1 MNEENKFD
9 PRLGRIRAG
18 RDATAKSYVRQVL
31 RLTALAGGVAGSSSS
46 RKRRFDG
53 SRIGRGAGV
62 GRVLADRH
70 AAFRSRRVVIKTRLV
85 RIGAKGVKAAR
96 LHLRYIQRDGVTRDG
111 LPGELYDASQ
121 NRADGR
127 AFLER
132 SEGDRH
138 QFRFIVA
145 VEDAAE
151 YEDLKDFTRR
161 FMARMEADLGTKL
174 DWVAVDHF
182 NTGHPHTHVILRGKD
197 EQDQDLVIAR
207 EYISR
212 GMRERASEIANLDL
226 GPRTDLEIEQRFTQ
240 EIDQDRL
247 TSIDGRMIREASEQ
261 GAIDIR
267 QSPPGAYGRFQQSLR
282 TGRLQYL
289 KRLGLADETEPGV
302 WTLSKDLE
310 STLRRLGER
319 DDIIKTMHRAMTEV
333 RIEHAPAD
341 YGIFDPA
348 APNVRLVGQIVTRG
362 ISDELNGRHYLILD
376 GVDGRSHWVDVG
388 DGTSVEEVAL
398 RSVVAIHAMQTG
410 PRLADRTVA
419 EIATQHH
426 GLYSVEIHCR
436 HDPSAGGEFVVAHVR
451 RLEALRRANIVE
463 RSADGVWKIP
473 SDFLEAIE
481 ALGRARFRKS
491 PVAVEVLT
499 TTRVEHLIKLDG
511 ATWLDRQLVSD
522 EPSNIRDSGFGREVK
537 SALAQRRQ
545 WLIGQGLA
553 EQKGDRAIY
562 RSNLIAILT
571 GRELTRAAA
580 QISGE
585 LGLPYTELGDAK
597 RIEGTYRRQLDLVSG
612 RFAVLERVR
621 DFTLVPWGPVLERSL
636 GKWAAG
642 IARGDEISWS
652 FGRRRSGPSST

>member
-1 MNEENKFD
+1 MNEEHKFD
-9 PRLGRIRAG
+9 PRLGKIRAG

-85 RIGAKGVKAAR
+85 RIGANGVKAAR

-121 NRADGR
+121 NRADGK

-182 NTGHPHTHVILRGKD
+182 NTGHPHTHVILRGTD
-197 EQDQDLVIAR
+197 EREQDLVIAR

-212 GMRERASEIANLDL
+212 GMRERASEIVTLDL
-226 GPRTDLEIEQRFTQ
+226 GPRTDMEIEQRFTQ
-240 EIDQDRL
+240 EIDKDRL
-247 TSIDGRMIREASEQ
+247 TSIDRRMIREASEQ

-267 QSPPGAYGRFQQSLR
+267 QSPSGAYGRFQQSLR
-282 TGRLQYL
+282 TGRLQHL
-289 KRLGLADETEPGV
+289 RRLGLADEAGPGV

-319 DDIIKTMHRAMTEV
+319 DDIIKTMHRAMTEA

-341 YGIFDPA
+341 YAIFDPA
-348 APNVRLVGQIVTRG
+348 APNARLVGQIVARG
-362 ISDELNGRHYLILD
+362 ISDELNGCHFLILD

-398 RSVVAIHAMQTG
+398 RSVVAIHATQTE

-419 EIATQHH
+419 EIAGQHL
-426 GLYSVEIHCR
+426 GQYSVEIHGR
-436 HDPSAGGEFVVAHVR
+436 HDPSASGEFVAAHVR

-463 RSADGVWKIP
+463 RTAEGAWKIP
-473 SDFLEAIE
+473 TGFLEAIE
-481 ALGRARFRKS
+481 ALGQARFRKS

-511 ATWLDRQLVSD
+511 ATWLDRQLVYEEASGV
-522 EPSNIRDSGFGREVK
+522 RDSGFGREVK
-537 SALAQRRQ
+537 SALLQRRQ

-553 EQKGDRAIY
+553 EQQAGQTIY
-562 RSNLIAILT
+562 CSHMLATLGR
-571 GRELTRAAA
+571 RELNRVAA

-585 LGLPYTELGDAK
+585 LGLPYVELGDAK
-597 RIEGTYRRQLDLVSG
+597 RIEGTYRRRLDLVSG
-612 RFAVLERVR
+612 RFAVIERAR
-621 DFTLVPWGPVLERSL
+621 DFTLVPWRPVLDRCL
-636 GKWAAG
+636 GRTVNE
-642 IARGDEISWS
+642 IARSKAISR
-652 FGRRRSGPSST
+652 GLQR